1 MIRITDMLNQGTL
14 KHTRVLPDEIS
25 FYLIQIKIKSK
36 NSHIVH
42 ISDEVDYYL
51 IQIKIKSKNSHIVHI
66 SDEVDYY
73 LIQIKIYT
81 RWRRKL
87 PMLFPFQV

>member
-73 LIQIKIYT
+73 LIQIKI
-81 RWRRKL
+81 KSKK
-87 PMLFPFQV
+87 FPCYFHFR

>member
-14 KHTRVLPDEIS
+14 KHTRDLPDEIS

-36 NSHIVH
+36 TSHV
-42 ISDEVDYYL
+42 IS
-51 IQIKIKSKNSHIVHI
+51 IF
-66 SDEVDYY
+66 DEVDYY

-81 RWRRKL
+81 
-87 PMLFPFQV
+87 Q